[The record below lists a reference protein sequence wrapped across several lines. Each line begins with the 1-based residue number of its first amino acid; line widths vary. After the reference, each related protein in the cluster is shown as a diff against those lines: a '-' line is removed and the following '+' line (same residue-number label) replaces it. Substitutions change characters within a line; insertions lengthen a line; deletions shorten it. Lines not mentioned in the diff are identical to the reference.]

1 MPLLPLLSL
10 FTFQFVCSNEIYRV
24 SNRLSNYFTKF
35 VPNKVSTQMAD
46 IEKKWLKYR
55 EEFKRYIRT
64 EKRLSG
70 NTVDAYMRD
79 FNDFMHYVSRITTV
93 APEDV
98 TPEIISKY
106 LGWLY
111 SEKGISG
118 KSQARKLSGIKSFYN
133 YLLINDKIE
142 QLPTDRVET
151 PRQERTLPDVL
162 TVAEVDAIISTF
174 DMTTVKGCRDNAI
187 VEVLYSTGLRVS
199 ELITLRIN
207 DLFFGEGYIR
217 VIGKGDKQRIVPIG
231 SVARDK
237 IQLYMELRR
246 PKVSS
251 EATLFLN
258 NRGEPLTRV
267 MVFTIIKQAAML
279 AGIDKSISPH
289 TLRHSYAT
297 HLLEG
302 GANIRQ
308 VQELLGHE
316 SISTT
321 EVYTHVNRKHLRGV
335 VEDSFAD
342 LDIKL

>member
-1 MPLLPLLSL
+1 
-10 FTFQFVCSNEIYRV
+10 
-24 SNRLSNYFTKF
+24 
-35 VPNKVSTQMAD
+35 MAD
-46 IEKKWLKYR
+46 IAKKWSKYR
-55 EEFKRYIRT
+55 DEYRRYIRT
-64 EKRLSG
+64 EKRLSE

-79 FNDFMHYVSRITTV
+79 FDDFMHYVLRTFIAT
-93 APEDV
+93 PEGV

-106 LGWLY
+106 MAWLY
-111 SEKGISG
+111 SEKGVSG

-133 YLLINDKIE
+133 YLLINEKID
-142 QLPTDRVET
+142 QLPTDSVDT

-217 VIGKGDKQRIVPIG
+217 VIGKGDKQRIVPVG
-231 SVARDK
+231 SAARDK

-246 PKVSS
+246 PKRAS

-342 LDIKL
+342 LNL